1 MKTIPAVFLASLA
14 SMIALPQAF
23 AADQW
28 AANTVKT
35 VCSKCHGPEGVGNSP
50 MFPRLAGQ
58 QEAYLTHQLVLF
70 RARSRADAHARA
82 YMWGISSPLNDQ
94 QIAQLAHYLS
104 TRKRAKPTPP
114 ENPQLAAAGQEIF
127 EKGVPARSVPA
138 CRDCHGAEGTG
149 MLEIPRLAG
158 QYRDY
163 LFRAVQEFRGL
174 LRRSEIMHD
183 QTKNVTDEEAL
194 AVAEYM
200 SSK

>member
-1 MKTIPAVFLASLA
+1 MKPVQTVFLASFMAMVAVTPSL
-14 SMIALPQAF
+14 

-28 AANTVKT
+28 AAKTVKT
-35 VCSKCHGPEGVGNSP
+35 VCSKCHGPDGAGNSP

-58 QEAYLTHQLVLF
+58 QEAYLLHQLVLF

-94 QIAQLAHYLS
+94 QIGQLAHYLA
-104 TRKRAKPTPP
+104 TRKPAKPTPP
-114 ENPQLAAAGQEIF
+114 ENPQLAKAGEEIF

-163 LFRAVQEFRGL
+163 LYRAIQEFRGL
-174 LRRSEIMHD
+174 LRRSDIMHD
-183 QTKNVTDEEAL
+183 QTKSITDEEAL

-200 SSK
+200 SSR

>member
-1 MKTIPAVFLASLA
+1 MKPVQTVLFASFMA
-14 SMIALPQAF
+14 MIAVPQSF

-28 AANTVKT
+28 AAKTVKT
-35 VCSKCHGPEGVGNSP
+35 VCSKCHGPDGTGNSP

-58 QEAYLTHQLVLF
+58 QEAYLLHQLVLF
-70 RARSRADAHARA
+70 RARARADAHARA
-82 YMWGISSPLNDQ
+82 YMWGISSPLNDE

-104 TRKRAKPTPP
+104 TRKPAKPTPP
-114 ENPQLAAAGQEIF
+114 ENTQLAAAGEEIF

-138 CRDCHGAEGTG
+138 CRDCHGATGTG

-163 LFRAVQEFRGL
+163 LYREIQEFRGL
-174 LRRSEIMHD
+174 LRRSDIMHD
-183 QTKNVTDEEAL
+183 QTKSITDEEAL

-200 SSK
+200 SSR